1 MFGSGIK
8 KKKKGLSS
16 DFLKASSNS
25 HPFLLPAS
33 PPCYSSPTVSLY
45 HLPKSRICAAMVT
58 AVSRDRL
65 QWPAFPHMLKTLII
79 QSSPVSTTAFPR
91 VQIAPRVSLTFIQM
105 RTLVLAAGK
114 ISFFYV
120 HFCVVFWSMSMHPII
135 VIVWLLTCFSQCASY
150 WF

>member
-8 KKKKGLSS
+8 KKRSLFRFPKSIEQQL
-16 DFLKASSNS
+16 
-25 HPFLLPAS
+25 PFP
-33 PPCYSSPTVSLY
+33 PPCLPPSYSSPTVSLY

-65 QWPAFPHMLKTLII
+65 QWSVFPHMLKTRII
-79 QSSPVSTTAFPR
+79 DSSPLSTTALPR
-91 VQIAPRVSLTFIQM
+91 VQITPRVSLTFIQM
-105 RTLVLAAGK
+105 CTLVLAAGK